1 MNRQILPLWLT
12 STAQAL
18 ARFVDDDKRG
28 IIGRYCDQVLKEEH
42 MIHARRFAF
51 LFIVTIVLISTLA
64 GANSLPGLRF
74 SLPPVMGCLPIA
86 FANGWDLFAQD
97 GLDVDV
103 VGLSDNQ
110 ARILALMAGDIDGMI
125 CDVSTA
131 ILLVTSGTT
140 DVVITSTAY
149 QPEQTGSLALL
160 SQSYFHIKSID
171 DLLSRTETGNTLK
184 SIAITQMSDIE
195 YEVDSL
201 LISLGHSVN
210 TNKDYSYWHDML
222 QLAMFLNL
230 GSVYAAV
237 LPEPYITYLSKYP
250 PIKAGSTLIHLSD
263 FAGIDLLPSILV
275 FRRDVVDKSP
285 DAIAKFYD
293 VYRQA
298 IDRVNHMS
306 REELTTTGVDI
317 ALSLFFPGL
326 TEDAVPEG
334 ILDDFSLPRFSYPEM
349 LSKQKFEDVA
359 TWLKW
364 KGYTWKHPTYED
376 VTTDQF
382 IK

>member
-1 MNRQILPLWLT
+1 
-12 STAQAL
+12 
-18 ARFVDDDKRG
+18 
-28 IIGRYCDQVLKEEH
+28 
-42 MIHARRFAF
+42 MIHARRFAL
-51 LFIVTIVLISTLA
+51 LFIVTIVLVSALGVAKPI
-64 GANSLPGLRF
+64 PKLRF

-97 GLDVDV
+97 GLDVEI

-131 ILLVTSGTT
+131 ILLITSGT
-140 DVVITSTAY
+140 DVAITSTAY

-201 LISLGHSVN
+201 LISLGHSL
-210 TNKDYSYWHDML
+210 TPNKDYSYWHDML

-263 FAGIDLLPSILV
+263 FAGIDLLPSIVV
-275 FRRDVVDKSP
+275 FRRDVIENHP
-285 DAIAKFYD
+285 DTVAKFYD
-293 VYRQA
+293 IYREA
-298 IDRVNHMS
+298 IDRINDMS
-306 REELTTTGVDI
+306 RAELTTTGIDI

-334 ILDDFSLPRFSYPEM
+334 ILDDFSLPRFSYPET